1 LLRILVGA
9 SSLAPSAAHAE
20 LKPIFDQLR
29 LYNSP
34 VTLPTIEVEAE
45 GQDCTGR
52 FPGGGKRRW
61 GEFSFELPKTY
72 LNSAVLACNQNKQSG
87 ANTDGTHTT
96 YVRLGFK
103 LFVGAARVGNPATK
117 LVDGDVQ
124 AKVVCKKAPKFVEI
138 SHFAVKVDNS
148 TDKCPKQAVVQVG
161 FSTNRDDRIDFT
173 LEHMNSELQT
183 SEHFVQPFQI
193 GRQYTATKLIDLV
206 VDSNTKY
213 VEVRLKDGSDSKRWR
228 PSGPLGIPCPRAF
241 KVTSLWLTYDVED
254 KDTCPK
260 KVREKGTGKA
270 TAPGQAPFEI
280 KAQSPGRGFGH
291 GGLQARGHGVC
302 REVRARQA
310 RLERVRVRHDGA
322 HQEPGRRQF
331 WLGQAQGGLPGGTLG
346 QADPEQPGRH
356 RTSLTRWSIR

>member
-45 GQDCTGR
+45 GQDCTSR

-193 GRQYTATKLIDLV
+193 GGQYTATKLIDLV

-280 KAQSPGRGFGH
+280 KAQSGLVADSGTADFKLEGMEYVAKFGRDKLVLNEFESDMMA
-291 GGLQARGHGVC
+291 LIKNQADANSGWVKLKVDC
-302 REVRARQA
+302 
-310 RLERVRVRHDGA
+310 LEALSGKLTLNSLGA
-322 HQEPGRRQF
+322 T
-331 WLGQAQGGLPGGTLG
+331 GQA
-346 QADPEQPGRH
+346 
-356 RTSLTRWSIR
+356 

>member
-1 LLRILVGA
+1 
-9 SSLAPSAAHAE
+9 
-20 LKPIFDQLR
+20 
-29 LYNSP
+29 
-34 VTLPTIEVEAE
+34 
-45 GQDCTGR
+45 
-52 FPGGGKRRW
+52 
-61 GEFSFELPKTY
+61 

-183 SEHFVQPFQI
+183 SEHFVQPVQI
-193 GRQYTATKLIDLV
+193 GGQYTATKLIDLV

-280 KAQSPGRGFGH
+280 KAQSGLVADSGTADFKLEGMEYVAKFGRDKLVLNEFESDMMA
-291 GGLQARGHGVC
+291 LIKNQADANSGWVKLKVDC
-302 REVRARQA
+302 
-310 RLERVRVRHDGA
+310 LESLSGKLTLNSLGA
-322 HQEPGRRQF
+322 T
-331 WLGQAQGGLPGGTLG
+331 GQA
-346 QADPEQPGRH
+346 
-356 RTSLTRWSIR
+356 